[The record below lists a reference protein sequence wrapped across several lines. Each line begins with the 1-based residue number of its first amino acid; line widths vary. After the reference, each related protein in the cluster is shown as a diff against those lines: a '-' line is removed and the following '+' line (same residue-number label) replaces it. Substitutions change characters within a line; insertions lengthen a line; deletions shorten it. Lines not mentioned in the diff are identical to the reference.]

1 MLFLWI
7 KFLATIFISLINSTK
22 KHNIA
27 ETHMALD
34 RTGAMGS
41 SEVLSSNIEYY
52 TLFTSLDIT
61 RTGDFSDETQKDFE
75 SVVQV
80 IGLRAQ
86 PVVMNN
92 PVPLNGVGQNLL
104 ENYGA
109 PSITGAGW
117 IFKFAFEREGVH
129 TIDTLK
135 DELNGIVLNG
145 GTIDTK
151 DSVNMEFT
159 KQDLL

>member
-1 MLFLWI
+1 M
-7 KFLATIFISLINSTK
+7 SLTRS
-22 KHNIA
+22 
-27 ETHMALD
+27 
-34 RTGAMGS
+34 GAMSS
-41 SEVLSSNIEYY
+41 SEVLSSNIEFYS
-52 TLFTSLDIT
+52 LFTTIDIT
-61 RTGDFSDETQKDFE
+61 RTGDYSDNTQKDFE

-92 PVPLNGVGQNLL
+92 PVVLNGVGANVL

-109 PSITGAGW
+109 PSLTGAGW
-117 IFKFAFEREGVH
+117 IFKFAFEREGAH
-129 TIDTLK
+129 TVELLK
-135 DELNGIVLNG
+135 DELDGIVLNG

-151 DSVNMEFT
+151 NTVNMEFT

>member
-1 MLFLWI
+1 
-7 KFLATIFISLINSTK
+7 
-22 KHNIA
+22 
-27 ETHMALD
+27 MALT
-34 RTGAMGS
+34 RSGAMDNQ
-41 SEVLSSNIEYY
+41 EVLSGNIEFYS
-52 TLFTSLDIT
+52 LFTTIDIT
-61 RTGDFSDETQKDFE
+61 RTGDFSDNTQKDFE
-75 SVVQV
+75 SIVQV
-80 IGLRAQ
+80 IALRAM

-92 PVPLNGVGQNLL
+92 PVELSGVGDLIL
-104 ENYGA
+104 EGYGA
-109 PSITGAGW
+109 PTLTGAGW

-151 DSVNMEFT
+151 SSVNMEFS

>member
-1 MLFLWI
+1 MV
-7 KFLATIFISLINSTK
+7 TGQRS
-22 KHNIA
+22 
-27 ETHMALD
+27 
-34 RTGAMGS
+34 GAMGS

-61 RTGDFSDETQKDFE
+61 RTGDYSDATQKDFE

-92 PVPLNGVGQNLL
+92 PVPLDGTGAQLI

-129 TIDTLK
+129 TLDTLK
-135 DELNGIVLNG
+135 DELDGIVLNG
-145 GTIDTK
+145 GTINTK
-151 DSVNMEFT
+151 SSVNMEFS

>member
-1 MLFLWI
+1 MV
-7 KFLATIFISLINSTK
+7 AGQRS
-22 KHNIA
+22 
-27 ETHMALD
+27 
-34 RTGAMGS
+34 GAMAS
-41 SEVLSSNIEYY
+41 SEVVSGNIEFY
-52 TLFTSLDIT
+52 TLFTPLDIT
-61 RTGDFSDETQKDFE
+61 KTGDFSDNTQKDFE

-86 PVVMNN
+86 PVVMNE
-92 PVPLNGVGQNLL
+92 PVSLNGVGAQVL

-109 PSITGAGW
+109 PSLTGAGF

-129 TIDTLK
+129 TLDTLK

-151 DSVNMEFT
+151 SSVNMEFT

>member
-1 MLFLWI
+1 MVEQR
-7 KFLATIFISLINSTK
+7 S
-22 KHNIA
+22 
-27 ETHMALD
+27 
-34 RTGAMGS
+34 GAMGS
-41 SEVLSSNIEYY
+41 SEVVSGNIEFY
-52 TLFTSLDIT
+52 TLFTSIDLT
-61 RTGDFSDETQKDFE
+61 RTGDYTDNTQKDFE

-92 PVPLNGVGQNLL
+92 PVALNGAGANVL

-109 PSITGAGW
+109 PTLTGAGW
-117 IFKFAFEREGVH
+117 IFKFAVEREGVH
-129 TIDTLK
+129 YIDTLK
-135 DELNGIVLNG
+135 DELDGIVLNG

-151 DSVNMEFT
+151 SSVNMEFT

>member
-1 MLFLWI
+1 MVEQR
-7 KFLATIFISLINSTK
+7 S
-22 KHNIA
+22 
-27 ETHMALD
+27 
-34 RTGAMGS
+34 GAMGS
-41 SEVLSSNIEYY
+41 SEVVSGNIEFY
-52 TLFTSLDIT
+52 TLFTSIDLT
-61 RTGDFSDETQKDFE
+61 RTGDYTDNTQKDFE

-92 PVPLNGVGQNLL
+92 PVALNGAGANVL

-109 PSITGAGW
+109 PTLTGAGW

-129 TIDTLK
+129 SIQTLK
-135 DELNGIVLNG
+135 DELDGIVLNG

-151 DSVNMEFT
+151 SSVNMEFT

>member
-1 MLFLWI
+1 M
-7 KFLATIFISLINSTK
+7 SLTRS
-22 KHNIA
+22 
-27 ETHMALD
+27 
-34 RTGAMGS
+34 GAMGS
-41 SEVLSSNIEYY
+41 SEVVSGNIEFY
-52 TLFTSLDIT
+52 TLFTTIDIT
-61 RTGDFSDETQKDFE
+61 RTGNFSDNTQKDFE

-92 PVPLNGVGQNLL
+92 PVALNGSGANVL

-109 PSITGAGW
+109 PTLTGAGH

-129 TIDTLK
+129 SVDTLK
-135 DELNGIVLNG
+135 TELNGIVLNG
-145 GTIDTK
+145 GTIDTT
-151 DSVNMEFT
+151 SSINMEFT

>member
-1 MLFLWI
+1 M
-7 KFLATIFISLINSTK
+7 SLTRS
-22 KHNIA
+22 
-27 ETHMALD
+27 
-34 RTGAMGS
+34 GAMSS
-41 SEVLSSNIEYY
+41 SEVLSSNIEFYS
-52 TLFTSLDIT
+52 LFTTLDIT
-61 RTGDFSDETQKDFE
+61 RTGNYSDNTQKDFE

-92 PVPLNGVGQNLL
+92 PVALNGVGANIL

-109 PSITGAGW
+109 PSLTGAGW

-129 TIDTLK
+129 TVDLLK
-135 DELNGIVLNG
+135 DELDGIVLNG

-151 DSVNMEFT
+151 NTVNMEFT

>member
-1 MLFLWI
+1 M
-7 KFLATIFISLINSTK
+7 SLPNRS
-22 KHNIA
+22 
-27 ETHMALD
+27 
-34 RTGAMGS
+34 GAMGS

-52 TLFTSLDIT
+52 SLFTKLDIT
-61 RTGDFSDETQKDFE
+61 STGDFTDNTQKDFE

-92 PVPLNGVGQNLL
+92 PVTVNGVGASVL
-104 ENYGA
+104 ENCGA
-109 PSITGAGW
+109 PTLTGAGW

-129 TIDTLK
+129 SLDTLK

-151 DSVNMEFT
+151 SSVNMEFT

>member
-1 MLFLWI
+1 MSI
-7 KFLATIFISLINSTK
+7 TRS
-22 KHNIA
+22 
-27 ETHMALD
+27 
-34 RTGAMGS
+34 GAMGS
-41 SEVLSSNIEYY
+41 SEVVTGNIEFY
-52 TLFTSLDIT
+52 TLFTTLDIT
-61 RTGDFSDETQKDFE
+61 RTGDYSDNTQKDFE

-92 PVPLNGVGQNLL
+92 PVELNGIGQNLL

-109 PSITGAGW
+109 PTLSGAGW

-129 TIDTLK
+129 SITTLT
-135 DELNGIVLNG
+135 DELHDIVLNG

-151 DSVNMEFT
+151 NTINMEFS

>member
-1 MLFLWI
+1 MV
-7 KFLATIFISLINSTK
+7 AGQRS
-22 KHNIA
+22 
-27 ETHMALD
+27 
-34 RTGAMGS
+34 GAMAS
-41 SEVLSSNIEYY
+41 SEVVSGNIEFY
-52 TLFTSLDIT
+52 TLFTTLDIT
-61 RTGDFSDETQKDFE
+61 KTGDFSDNTQKDFE

-86 PVVMNN
+86 PVVMNE
-92 PVPLNGVGQNLL
+92 PVSLNGVGAQVL

-109 PSITGAGW
+109 PSLTGAGF

-129 TIDTLK
+129 TLDTLK

-145 GTIDTK
+145 GTIDTTS
-151 DSVNMEFT
+151 SVNMEFT

>member
-1 MLFLWI
+1 MVEQR
-7 KFLATIFISLINSTK
+7 S
-22 KHNIA
+22 
-27 ETHMALD
+27 
-34 RTGAMGS
+34 GAMGS
-41 SEVLSSNIEYY
+41 SEVVSGNIEFY
-52 TLFTSLDIT
+52 TLFTSIDLT
-61 RTGDFSDETQKDFE
+61 RTGDYTDNTQKDFE

-92 PVPLNGVGQNLL
+92 PVALNGAGANVL

-109 PSITGAGW
+109 PTLTGAGW

-129 TIDTLK
+129 SLDTLK

-151 DSVNMEFT
+151 SSVNMEFT

>member
-1 MLFLWI
+1 MVGER
-7 KFLATIFISLINSTK
+7 S
-22 KHNIA
+22 
-27 ETHMALD
+27 
-34 RTGAMGS
+34 GAMGS
-41 SEVLSSNIEYY
+41 SEVVSGNIEFY
-52 TLFTSLDIT
+52 TLFTTLNIT
-61 RTGDFSDETQKDFE
+61 RTGDYSDNTQKDFE

-92 PVPLNGVGQNLL
+92 PVTLNGVGANVL

-109 PSITGAGW
+109 PSLTGAGF

-129 TIDTLK
+129 TITTLT
-135 DELNGIVLNG
+135 DELHGIVLNA
-145 GTIDTK
+145 GTVDTK
-151 DSVNMEFT
+151 SSVNMEFT

>member
-1 MLFLWI
+1 
-7 KFLATIFISLINSTK
+7 
-22 KHNIA
+22 
-27 ETHMALD
+27 MALT
-34 RTGAMGS
+34 RSGAMNNQ
-41 SEVLSSNIEYY
+41 EVLSGNIEFYS
-52 TLFTSLDIT
+52 LFTSLDIT
-61 RTGDFSDETQKDFE
+61 RTGDFSDNTQKDFE
-75 SVVQV
+75 SIVQV
-80 IGLRAQ
+80 IGLRAM

-92 PVPLNGVGQNLL
+92 PVALSGVGALVL
-104 ENYGA
+104 EGYGA
-109 PSITGAGW
+109 PTLTGAGW

-129 TIDTLK
+129 TITTLT

>member
-1 MLFLWI
+1 MVGQR
-7 KFLATIFISLINSTK
+7 A
-22 KHNIA
+22 
-27 ETHMALD
+27 
-34 RTGAMGS
+34 GAMGS
-41 SEVLSSNIEYY
+41 SEVVSGNIEFY
-52 TLFTSLDIT
+52 TLFTTINIA
-61 RTGDFSDETQKDFE
+61 RTGDYSDNTQKDFE
-75 SVVQV
+75 SIVQV

-92 PVPLNGVGQNLL
+92 PVELNGVGQNLL

-109 PSITGAGW
+109 PSITGSGY

-129 TIDTLK
+129 TVDTLR
-135 DELNGIVLNG
+135 DELNGIVLNA

-151 DSVNMEFT
+151 SSINMEFT

>member
-1 MLFLWI
+1 MV
-7 KFLATIFISLINSTK
+7 TGQRS
-22 KHNIA
+22 
-27 ETHMALD
+27 
-34 RTGAMGS
+34 GAMGS
-41 SEVLSSNIEYY
+41 SEVVSGNIEFY
-52 TLFTSLDIT
+52 TLFTSIDIS
-61 RTGDFSDETQKDFE
+61 RTGDFSDNTQKDFE

-92 PVPLNGVGQNLL
+92 PVALNGVGANVL

-109 PSITGAGW
+109 PTMTGAGW
-117 IFKFAFEREGVH
+117 IFKFAFEREGAH
-129 TIDTLK
+129 TLDTLK
-135 DELNGIVLNG
+135 DELDGIVLNG

-151 DSVNMEFT
+151 SSVNMEFT

>member
-1 MLFLWI
+1 MVEQR
-7 KFLATIFISLINSTK
+7 S
-22 KHNIA
+22 
-27 ETHMALD
+27 
-34 RTGAMGS
+34 GAMGS
-41 SEVLSSNIEYY
+41 SEVVSGNIEFY
-52 TLFTSLDIT
+52 TLFTSIDLT
-61 RTGDFSDETQKDFE
+61 RTGDYTDNTQKDFE

-92 PVPLNGVGQNLL
+92 PVALNGAGANVL

-109 PSITGAGW
+109 TTLTGAGW

-129 TIDTLK
+129 SIDTLK
-135 DELNGIVLNG
+135 DELDGIVLNG

-151 DSVNMEFT
+151 SSVNMEFT

>member
-1 MLFLWI
+1 M
-7 KFLATIFISLINSTK
+7 SLTRS
-22 KHNIA
+22 
-27 ETHMALD
+27 
-34 RTGAMGS
+34 GAMSS
-41 SEVLSSNIEYY
+41 SEVLSSNIEFYS
-52 TLFTSLDIT
+52 LFTTLDIT
-61 RTGDFSDETQKDFE
+61 RTGDYSDNTQKDFE

-92 PVPLNGVGQNLL
+92 PVALNGVGANIL

-109 PSITGAGW
+109 PSLTGAGW

-129 TIDTLK
+129 TVELLK
-135 DELNGIVLNG
+135 DELDGIVLNG

-151 DSVNMEFT
+151 NTVNMEFT

>member
-1 MLFLWI
+1 M
-7 KFLATIFISLINSTK
+7 SLPS
-22 KHNIA
+22 
-27 ETHMALD
+27 
-34 RTGAMGS
+34 RSGAMGS

-52 TLFTSLDIT
+52 TLFTTLNIT
-61 RTGDFSDETQKDFE
+61 RTGDFADNTQKDFE

-86 PVVMNN
+86 PIIMNN

-109 PSITGAGW
+109 PTITGAGW

-129 TIDTLK
+129 TIDTLT
-135 DELNGIVLNG
+135 DELDGIVLNS

-151 DSVNMEFT
+151 SSVNMEFT

>member
-1 MLFLWI
+1 M
-7 KFLATIFISLINSTK
+7 S
-22 KHNIA
+22 IA
-27 ETHMALD
+27 
-34 RTGAMGS
+34 RSGAMGS
-41 SEVLSSNIEYY
+41 SEVVSGNIEFY
-52 TLFTSLDIT
+52 TLFTTLDIT
-61 RTGDFSDETQKDFE
+61 RTGDFTDNTQKDFE

-92 PVPLNGVGQNLL
+92 PVQVNGVGQNLL

-109 PSITGAGW
+109 PSMTGAGW

-129 TIDTLK
+129 SIDTLK
-135 DELNGIVLNG
+135 DELDGIVLNG

-151 DSVNMEFT
+151 NTINMEFT